1 MNEQKNISEY
11 GFNFQVKFI
20 VCLITDKLFL
30 EQIYDILDEKYLG
43 NDAFKWL
50 VKEIKEHYSKYKKVM
65 TMDVFKVQVGGVDN
79 DLLKQNVLD
88 TLREVVKH
96 LESEEL
102 DYIKDKALDFHKTQV
117 LKDAILRSAQILEV
131 DGDVE
136 QIKVIVDDAMKA
148 GMERDIGHDYLED
161 FEERYSETIV
171 AKIRESD
178 KDKLVT
184 ILVDSLA
191 AASTK
196 VEMDSDFDKDGWA
209 TAKAI
214 VISKAMRKI
223 TQLIARQRVC
233 LIFTNQ
239 LRQKLGVMFGDPW
252 TTSGGK
258 ALPFHSSTRIR
269 LKNTGQIKD
278 KKNNTIGMKMRA
290 QVIKNRLGPP
300 MRHADFELY
309 FETGI
314 DDDGSWLKVMKD
326 HKLVKQG
333 GSWYT
338 MNNHE
343 DKEVKFQSKDWSELL
358 KDEEFRSHCYDL
370 ICSKVIL
377 KYEKNFGIDDVVIEE
392 EMSE

>member
-1 MNEQKNISEY
+1 MSTRDELAGVLADTINKQFKDMKVAYFLDGTDTTPTDIKDFVSTGSTMLDLAISNKPNGGIAVGRITELNGLESSGKSLLGAHMLAETQK
-11 GFNFQVKFI
+11 K
-20 VCLITDKLFL
+20 
-30 EQIYDILDEKYLG
+30 
-43 NDAFKWL
+43 
-50 VKEIKEHYSKYKKVM
+50 
-65 TMDVFKVQVGGVDN
+65 GGVAVYIDTETAVSTEFLTAIGVDVDN
-79 DLLKQNVLD
+79 MLYL
-88 TLREVVKH
+88 H
-96 LESEEL
+96 LETVEDIFHAIEE
-102 DYIKDKALDFHKTQV
+102 
-117 LKDAILRSAQILEV
+117 
-131 DGDVE
+131 
-136 QIKVIVDDAMKA
+136 
-148 GMERDIGHDYLED
+148 
-161 FEERYSETIV
+161 IV
-171 AKIRESD
+171 AKVRESD
-178 KDKLVT
+178 RDRLVT

-191 AASTK
+191 AASTN
-196 VEMDSDFDKDGWA
+196 VEMEADFDKDGWA
-209 TAKAI
+209 TSKAI
-214 VISKAMRKI
+214 IISKAMRKI
-223 TQLIARQRVC
+223 TQMIGRQQIALV
-233 LIFTNQ
+233 FTNQ

-258 ALPFHSSTRIR
+258 ALPFHASTRIR

-338 MNNHE
+338 MQDHK

-358 KDEEFRSHCYDL
+358 QDSEFRSHCYNL
-370 ICSKVIL
+370 ICDKVIL

>member
-1 MNEQKNISEY
+1 MSTRDELAGVLADTINKQFKDMKVAYFLDGTDSTPTDIKDFVSTGSTMLDLAISNKPNGGIAVGRITELNGLESSGKSLLGAHMLAETQK
-11 GFNFQVKFI
+11 K
-20 VCLITDKLFL
+20 
-30 EQIYDILDEKYLG
+30 
-43 NDAFKWL
+43 
-50 VKEIKEHYSKYKKVM
+50 
-65 TMDVFKVQVGGVDN
+65 GGVAVYIDTETAVSTEFLSAIGIDVDN
-79 DLLKQNVLD
+79 MLYL
-88 TLREVVKH
+88 H
-96 LESEEL
+96 LETVEDIFHAIEE
-102 DYIKDKALDFHKTQV
+102 
-117 LKDAILRSAQILEV
+117 
-131 DGDVE
+131 
-136 QIKVIVDDAMKA
+136 
-148 GMERDIGHDYLED
+148 
-161 FEERYSETIV
+161 IV
-171 AKIRESD
+171 AKVRESD
-178 KDKLVT
+178 KDRLVT

-191 AASTK
+191 AASTN
-196 VEMDSDFDKDGWA
+196 VEMEADFDKDGWA
-209 TAKAI
+209 TSKAI
-214 VISKAMRKI
+214 IISKAMRKI
-223 TQLIARQRVC
+223 TQMIGRQQIALV
-233 LIFTNQ
+233 FTNQ

-338 MNNHE
+338 MNNHNGE
-343 DKEVKFQSKDWSELL
+343 EVKFQSKYWSELL
-358 KDEEFRSHCYDL
+358 QDEEFKSHCYNL
-370 ICSKVIL
+370 ICDKVIL

>member
-1 MNEQKNISEY
+1 MSTRDELAGVLADTINKQFKDMKVAYFLDGTDTTPTDIKDFVSTGSTMLDLAISNKPDGGIAVGRITELNGLESSGKSLLGAHMLAETQK
-11 GFNFQVKFI
+11 K
-20 VCLITDKLFL
+20 
-30 EQIYDILDEKYLG
+30 
-43 NDAFKWL
+43 
-50 VKEIKEHYSKYKKVM
+50 
-65 TMDVFKVQVGGVDN
+65 GGVAVYIDTETAVSTEFLTAIGVDVDN
-79 DLLKQNVLD
+79 MLYL
-88 TLREVVKH
+88 H
-96 LESEEL
+96 LETVEDIFHAIEE
-102 DYIKDKALDFHKTQV
+102 
-117 LKDAILRSAQILEV
+117 
-131 DGDVE
+131 
-136 QIKVIVDDAMKA
+136 
-148 GMERDIGHDYLED
+148 
-161 FEERYSETIV
+161 IV
-171 AKIRESD
+171 AKVRESD
-178 KDKLVT
+178 RDRLVT

-191 AASTK
+191 AASTN
-196 VEMDSDFDKDGWA
+196 VEMEADFDKDGWA
-209 TAKAI
+209 TSKAI
-214 VISKAMRKI
+214 IISKAMRKI
-223 TQLIARQRVC
+223 TQMIGRQQIALV
-233 LIFTNQ
+233 FTNQ

-258 ALPFHSSTRIR
+258 ALPFHASTRIR
-269 LKNTGQIKD
+269 LKNTGPIKD

-338 MNNHE
+338 MQDHK

-358 KDEEFRSHCYDL
+358 QDSEFRSHCYNL
-370 ICSKVIL
+370 ICDKVIL